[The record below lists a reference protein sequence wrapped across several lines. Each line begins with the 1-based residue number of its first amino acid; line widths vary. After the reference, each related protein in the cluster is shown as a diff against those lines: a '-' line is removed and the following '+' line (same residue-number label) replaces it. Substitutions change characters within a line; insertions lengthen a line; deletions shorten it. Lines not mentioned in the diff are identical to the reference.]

1 MAKATPRATHPGHR
15 LLKGRRVSTLRT
27 ALLLQGARL
36 PVLERQRDGAGPRPS
51 PKRPLTFRLPW
62 GASSLY
68 RCTSVFVLGGTACT
82 LDQSGVC
89 LAAQDGRRDKDNRS
103 ARALAV
109 VFVKS
114 PLVGASRSFLLGGGG
129 PFRLRGG
136 RRRIRRAL
144 VQHNQHGP
152 AVGPRSELVEPIG
165 HCYQCAE
172 K

>member
-27 ALLLQGARL
+27 ACFSKVRVCPSLSVSVTE
-36 PVLERQRDGAGPRPS
+36 PVAAES
-51 PKRPLTFRLPW
+51 KRPLTFRLPW